1 MKPSLKHLGCILI
14 IICLLIGSTF
24 GVVGEKEDLPDLVI
38 TEIRINRLGPNL
50 FADVLCITKNIGT
63 SSTSDIP
70 VKTIVRR
77 LWFGIIPSEDTYTLN
92 HQSYP
97 GKVIEP
103 GDETFIHV
111 LDHEEIHSMFGFSR
125 LHLTVNPNGLI
136 EELDYT
142 NNYYNAT
149 IFHIGSLFPIFL
161 NKWINP

>member
-1 MKPSLKHLGCILI
+1 MKWFPLLG
-14 IICLLIGSTF
+14 LLLF
-24 GVVGEKEDLPDLVI
+24 LGVAVAPNIAGEKEELPDLVI

-50 FADVLCITKNIGT
+50 FADVLCVTKNIGT

-70 VKTIVRR
+70 LKTIVRR
-77 LWFGIIPSEDTYTLN
+77 LWFGIIPSEDTFTLN

-97 GKVIEP
+97 GRVIEP

-111 LDHEEIHSMFGFSR
+111 LNNGEIHSMFGFSR

-149 IFHIGSLFPIFL
+149 IFHVGRLFPIFL